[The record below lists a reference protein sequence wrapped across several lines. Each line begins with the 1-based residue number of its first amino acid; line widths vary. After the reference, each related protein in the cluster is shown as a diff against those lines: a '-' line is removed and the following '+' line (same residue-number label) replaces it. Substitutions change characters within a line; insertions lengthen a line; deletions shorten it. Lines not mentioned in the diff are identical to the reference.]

1 MAPRPCH
8 AGALRDLCV
17 VACGFTPMMCRCA
30 GNLVVGTMNTTAT
43 QVTPGLRESR
53 THAVDRLRRQAH
65 LVLRGPATPPERE
78 AAPRRDD
85 RSHTPPHGDALLPLR
100 RP

>member
-1 MAPRPCH
+1 MAPRPCD
-8 AGALRDLCV
+8 AGALRDLYV

-30 GNLVVGTMNTTAT
+30 GRTVVGTMNTTAT
-43 QVTPGLRESR
+43 QVTPGLREPR
-53 THAVDRLRRQAH
+53 TRAVDRLRRQAH
-65 LVLRGPATPPERE
+65 LVLRDAATTPERE

-85 RSHTPPHGDALLPLR
+85 RSHTAPHGDPLLPLR